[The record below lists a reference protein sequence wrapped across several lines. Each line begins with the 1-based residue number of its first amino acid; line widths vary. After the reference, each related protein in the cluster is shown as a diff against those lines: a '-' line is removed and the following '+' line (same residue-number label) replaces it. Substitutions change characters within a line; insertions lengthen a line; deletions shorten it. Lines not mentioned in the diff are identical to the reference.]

1 MVSEFKQFA
10 IRGNVID
17 LAVGVVIGAAF
28 GKIVTA
34 LVEKNHH
41 AADRLGHRQR
51 GFFSRLAWVLKP
63 AGVDA
68 TGKDIPAVAI
78 GYGDFINTVVQFVI
92 IAFAIFLLVKLINR
106 VTNRKPDAPKGP
118 SEEVLLLREI
128 RDSLKNDTLKS
139 G

>member
-1 MVSEFKQFA
+1 M
-10 IRGNVID
+10 
-17 LAVGVVIGAAF
+17 
-28 GKIVTA
+28 
-34 LVEKNHH
+34 
-41 AADRLGHRQR
+41 
-51 GFFSRLAWVLKP
+51 LKP